1 MSKVLWKWAQN
12 VGSKERDKAKS
23 TSIAFVLL
31 DSLFTLHSQIVFVTK
46 PHQFFKLQTFQTS
59 EFTFHT

>member
-12 VGSKERDKAKS
+12 VGSKERDKAKA

-31 DSLFTLHSQIVFVTK
+31 DSLFTLHSQIALVTK
-46 PHQFFKLQTFQTS
+46 AHQFFKLQTFQTS
-59 EFTFHT
+59 KFTFHT